1 MTLMITYLKVAFFF
15 MALLG
20 SVSTIEH
27 TFENIG
33 KIYHNSESLFRKD
46 NHDKYG
52 IAQIIPFF
60 WALFAIIMWT
70 VFYALNQL

>member
-1 MTLMITYLKVAFFF
+1 MKYNMMLTYLKIAIFF

-27 TFENIG
+27 TLENIG
-33 KIYHNSESLFRKD
+33 KIFYNRDNLFTKD
-46 NHDKYG
+46 GKG
-52 IAQIIPFF
+52 VTEIIAFKWAIFTIIN
-60 WALFAIIMWT
+60 WT